1 MGMDV
6 YGNNPTIHKSKDDFP
21 IYVKYDDMNWND
33 RENHPD
39 WEKEKDKYWEEY
51 NAYEDSNPGVYFR
64 NNCWWWRPLWNYCY
78 FISRHYNLNLISE
91 ELFESGHSN
100 NGAGLDAEGAMTL
113 AMHLQMSIEDGTA
126 ENYDAEYK
134 QEVEASD
141 DEFVKSYPF
150 DIRNVADF
158 AEFLEYSGGFS
169 IC

>member
-6 YGNNPTIHKSKDDFP
+6 YGKEPTIHKSKNDFP
-21 IYVKYDDMNWND
+21 LYVKYDDMSWPD
-33 RENHPD
+33 REKHPD
-39 WEKEKDKYWEEY
+39 WEKEKDEYWEQY
-51 NAYEDSNPGVYFR
+51 NAYEQSNPGVYFR

-91 ELFESGHSN
+91 ELFELGHSN
-100 NGAGLDAEGAMTL
+100 DGAGLDAEGAMTL

-126 ENYDAEYK
+126 ENYDSEYK
-134 QEVEASD
+134 QEMEASD
-141 DEFVKSYPF
+141 DEFAKSYPF

>member
-6 YGNNPTIHKSKDDFP
+6 YGNNPKIHKSKDAFP

-33 RENHPD
+33 REKHPD
-39 WEKEKDKYWEEY
+39 WDKEKDEYWEQY
-51 NAYEDSNPGVYFR
+51 SAYENSNPGVYFR

-78 FISRHYNLNLISE
+78 FISRHYNLNLIDE
-91 ELFESGHSN
+91 ELFQSGHCN
-100 NGAGLDAEGAMTL
+100 DGAGLNAEDSMTL

-126 ENYDAEYK
+126 ENYDSEYK
-134 QEVEASD
+134 EEMEASD
-141 DEFVKSYPF
+141 DEFAKSYPF

-169 IC
+169 IN

>member
-6 YGNNPTIHKSKDDFP
+6 YGKNPTIHKSKDDFP
-21 IYVKYDDMNWND
+21 IYVKYDDMNWPD
-33 RENHPD
+33 REKHPD
-39 WEKEKDKYWEEY
+39 WKKEKNKYYEQY
-51 NAYEDSNPGVYFR
+51 NAYEQSNPGVYFR

-100 NGAGLDAEGAMTL
+100 DGAGLDAEGAMTL

-126 ENYDAEYK
+126 ENYDSEYK
-134 QEVEASD
+134 QEMEASD
-141 DEFVKSYPF
+141 DEFAKSYPF
-150 DIRNVADF
+150 DIRNVSDF